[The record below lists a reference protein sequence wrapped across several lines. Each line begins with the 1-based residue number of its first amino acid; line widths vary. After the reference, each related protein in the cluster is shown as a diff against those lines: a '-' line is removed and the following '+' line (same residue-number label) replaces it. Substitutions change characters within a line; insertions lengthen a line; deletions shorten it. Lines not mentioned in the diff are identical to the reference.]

1 MQNWELFLIFS
12 CTSVLYALFKVLY
25 KSKCTKIKLGCLEI
39 DRDVQLESEGDLSAV
54 SVEESQ

>member
-39 DRDVQLESEGDLSAV
+39 DRDVQLEEEIDLSV
-54 SVEESQ
+54 MPKEDTE